1 MRTEFARESP
11 KFSEQLKIA
20 SRRFKELSEA
30 EKAEWQAKFEQ
41 ATAQYE
47 KDVEAWREAGGEEVE
62 NKRKA
67 EEKAEEEASKAD
79 AKKRKADEKDAKKAA
94 KEEEK
99 RKKDEDKKKRK
110 EGAKGAS
117 PGKQSPE

>member
-47 KDVEAWREAGGEEVE
+47 KDVQAWREAGGEEAE
-62 NKRKA
+62 KKRKA
-67 EEKAEEEASKAD
+67 EEKAEE
-79 AKKRKADEKDAKKAA
+79 
-94 KEEEK
+94 K
-99 RKKDEDKKKRK
+99 RKKEEDRKKRK
-110 EGAKGAS
+110 EEAKGAS
-117 PGKQSPE
+117 PGKQSPEAE